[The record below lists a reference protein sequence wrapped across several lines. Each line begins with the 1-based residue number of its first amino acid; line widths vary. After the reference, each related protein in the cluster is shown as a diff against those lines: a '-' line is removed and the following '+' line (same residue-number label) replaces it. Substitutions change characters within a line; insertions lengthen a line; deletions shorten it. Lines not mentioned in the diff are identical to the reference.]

1 MASCC
6 VSTRAVKQVSRMD
19 QIDQMESNGL
29 HSTKP
34 KQIVNVMYSSVCAT
48 SERNR
53 MNKTRIR
60 QISLLKI
67 IAWRRDCE
75 LKILFHMTIARKSQ
89 YLCKKK
95 SFFVCFLENEG
106 EGNALLV

>member
-6 VSTRAVKQVSRMD
+6 VSNHAVKQVSQMD

-34 KQIVNVMYSSVCAT
+34 KQIVKWYLMYSSVRAT
-48 SERNR
+48 RERNR

-67 IAWRRDCE
+67 IAWRPDCE
-75 LKILFHMTIARKSQ
+75 LKILFHMTIARKS
-89 YLCKKK
+89 
-95 SFFVCFLENEG
+95 EI
-106 EGNALLV
+106 LV